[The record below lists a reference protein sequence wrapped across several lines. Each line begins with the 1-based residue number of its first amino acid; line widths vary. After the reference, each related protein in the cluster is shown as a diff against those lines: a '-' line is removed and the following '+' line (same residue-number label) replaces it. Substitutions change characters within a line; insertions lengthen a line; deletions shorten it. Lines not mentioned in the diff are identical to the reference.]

1 VAHKDDFPKFS
12 PDIYNKIVLNDLV
25 IYSIYFLDNQGVNIA
40 AEDIISACFTLFP
53 KRFSLRKYPHWPD
66 SAIVSRR
73 WSECRTQGLIVGDT
87 SAGFKLTSRGL
98 HLAGKVEKKL
108 GIVKPTQKKKVQ
120 RPARTKK
127 RIEKTVPPVVSK
139 KPRVV
144 RRSKAVVPLHV
155 EKTQPSKPIVQPA
168 QIERVHPA
176 EAVVSKEA
184 KARAGKFVHM
194 MERSDAFVQY
204 RKNGHSS
211 KISEFDFRSL
221 LLCTMESSAETLARN
236 VELFKGYANIQ
247 KRSDLVTF
255 LTFCEENF
263 SSLLR
268 PQIKQ
273 PAMKVKRSKSKL

>member
-1 VAHKDDFPKFS
+1 MAHKDDFPKFG
-12 PDIYNKIVLNDLV
+12 PDIYKRIVLNDLV

-73 WSECRTQGLIVGDT
+73 WSECRTKGLITGNT

-98 HLAGKVEKKL
+98 RLAGKVEKKL
-108 GIVKPTQKKKVQ
+108 GVVKLTQAKKVQ
-120 RPARTKK
+120 RPGRTKK
-127 RIEKTVPPVVSK
+127 RVEKAVKPVESKKLHIVRKSKAIIPPHVERTQPPKPISQPAPIEKIHPPQ
-139 KPRVV
+139 
-144 RRSKAVVPLHV
+144 
-155 EKTQPSKPIVQPA
+155 T
-168 QIERVHPA
+168 
-176 EAVVSKEA
+176 VVSKEA
-184 KARAGKFVHM
+184 KERAGKFVRM
-194 MERSDAFVQY
+194 MERSDAFTQY

-221 LLCTMESSAETLARN
+221 LLCTMESSPETLARN

-247 KRSDLVTF
+247 KRSDLLTF

-263 SSLLR
+263 SSLLK
-268 PQIKQ
+268 PQTKQ
-273 PAMKVKRSKSKL
+273 SVMKVKRSKS